1 VTLTLAS
8 ASSPHSGLE
17 VFWFIII
24 AILWAGY
31 FVLEGFDFGIG
42 ILLPVLGRDDLDRR
56 VLINTIG
63 PVWDGNEVWLLAAG
77 GATFAAFPNW
87 YATLFSGFYLPLF
100 LILAALI
107 FRGVAFEFR
116 AKRTLP
122 AWRRA
127 WDIAIFLG
135 SLVPA
140 LLWGV
145 AFANILRGVP
155 IGPRF
160 TYLGSFFNL
169 LNPYALLGGVTTLL
183 VFTLHGAV
191 FACLKTTDDLRARA
205 MHTARIL
212 APAAT
217 AVVVAF
223 LSWTY
228 VNAHNVHDTGLVPP
242 FVPILAIASI
252 AVVGWLLRERLEG
265 WAFVATA
272 LALICLVAT
281 ISLNLYPRVM
291 VSSISPAYDLTI
303 SNSASAPYTLKVMT
317 IVALIFT
324 PLVLAYQ
331 GWSYWVFRGRI
342 RRPPQP
348 GTAGGSPLD
357 PSPLTSGTA
366 PLTSGTAPL
375 ASSSTSE
382 AAVAAPPGES
392 GAS

>member
-1 VTLTLAS
+1 VA
-8 ASSPHSGLE
+8 
-17 VFWFIII
+17 
-24 AILWAGY
+24 
-31 FVLEGFDFGIG
+31 
-42 ILLPVLGRDDLDRR
+42 RDDLDRR

-63 PVWDGNEVWLLAAG
+63 PVWDGNEVWLLVAG

-122 AWRRA
+122 AWRVA
-127 WDIAIFLG
+127 WDHAIFWG

-155 IGPRF
+155 IGANF

-169 LNPYALLGGVTTLL
+169 LNPYSLLGGVTTLL
-183 VFTLHGAV
+183 LFTLHGAV
-191 FACLKTTDDLRARA
+191 FASLKTTDELRARTSRA
-205 MHTARIL
+205 AKVL

-217 AVVVAF
+217 AAIVAF
-223 LSWTY
+223 LAWTY
-228 VNAHNVHDTGLVPP
+228 VNARNVHDTGLVPP
-242 FVPILAIASI
+242 IVPILAIACI
-252 AVVGWLLRERLEG
+252 AVVGWLLREHLDG

-272 LALICLVAT
+272 VGLVCLVAT
-281 ISLNLYPRVM
+281 IFLNLYPRLM

-303 SNSASAPYTLKVMT
+303 GNSASAPYTLKVMT

-324 PLVLAYQ
+324 PLVLVYQ
-331 GWSYWVFRGRI
+331 GWSYWVFRGRLS
-342 RRPPQP
+342 RPAQP
-348 GTAGGSPLD
+348 GPVAPVAGAPGGPAEGEAGSVAPGAGADLEA
-357 PSPLTSGTA
+357 PPLTE
-366 PLTSGTAPL
+366 
-375 ASSSTSE
+375 SSTS
-382 AAVAAPPGES
+382 
-392 GAS
+392 